1 LGFQEGGKL
10 MATNPVG
17 WFEIYVEDMRRAK
30 DFYETVFD
38 VTLEKLNDEQPEL
51 WKFPQTMTKYGASG
65 ALASVEGMPSGGNST
80 LVYFTCENCANELSR
95 VVQAGGTIMKEK
107 FSIGEYGFIA
117 IAFDTEGNMIGLHSL
132 H

>member
-1 LGFQEGGKL
+1 
-10 MATNPVG
+10 MSTNPVG
-17 WFEIYVEDMRRAK
+17 WFEIYVQDMGRAK
-30 DFYETVFD
+30 VFYETVFD

-51 WKFPQTMTKYGASG
+51 WKFPQTMTSYGASG

-95 VVQAGGTIMKEK
+95 VVQAGGKIMKEK